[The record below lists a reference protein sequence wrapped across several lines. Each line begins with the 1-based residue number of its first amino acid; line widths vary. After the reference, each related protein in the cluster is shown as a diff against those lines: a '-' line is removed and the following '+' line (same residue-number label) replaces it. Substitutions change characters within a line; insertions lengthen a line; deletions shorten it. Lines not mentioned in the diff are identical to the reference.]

1 MRTFIG
7 GHEAAGEDEDFRA
20 LFLGGRDESPEQ
32 RAVRQAAARDV
43 FADLLE
49 ESANDEIA
57 MLNAAYA
64 AQLSS
69 IVIRPTAGALPKP
82 KDRLRDAA

>member
-1 MRTFIG
+1 MRTYIG

-20 LFLGGRDESPEQ
+20 LFLGERDESPEQ
-32 RAVRQAAARDV
+32 RSVRQAAARDV

-57 MLNAAYA
+57 MLNATYA
-64 AQLSS
+64 AQLSCV
-69 IVIRPTAGALPKP
+69 VITPTVGVLP